1 MFYYKDVSSIPI
13 LHFNLIVY
21 CLKDSAKNLQH
32 PDSFDGKIK
41 TKKNKQRKIESR
53 LQFGNN
59 LKSIWKILRQ
69 HMLKK
74 LFSHSPKPST
84 HSTRRRSERE
94 IKAPT
99 NIVGG
104 GFGKI
109 K

>member
-1 MFYYKDVSSIPI
+1 M
-13 LHFNLIVY
+13 HFNLIVY
-21 CLKDSAKNLQH
+21 CLKDSAKDLQH

-41 TKKNKQRKIESR
+41 PKKQTEKKIESR

-84 HSTRRRSERE
+84 HSTKRRSERE
-94 IKAPT
+94 KKAPT

-104 GFGKI
+104 GFRKR